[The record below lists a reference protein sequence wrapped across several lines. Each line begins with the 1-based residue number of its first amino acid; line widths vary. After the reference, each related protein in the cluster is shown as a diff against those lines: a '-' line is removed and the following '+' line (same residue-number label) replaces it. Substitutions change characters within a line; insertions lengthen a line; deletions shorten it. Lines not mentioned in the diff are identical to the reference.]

1 MSGGSRRWL
10 GLVALTIGVAM
21 IIVDATIVNVAI
33 PSIIRDL
40 GIGITQAEWANS
52 IYSLVFAALLISVGR
67 VGDVGGRRRV
77 FVLGL
82 VVFLAASLV
91 TALAPNGNVLLV
103 GRSLQGVGGALILP
117 STLSIVNATF
127 RGQERAIAFG
137 IWGSTIG
144 GMAALGP
151 LVGGWFV
158 THLSW
163 RWAFYVNLPI
173 ALLALAGAFLF
184 VDESRDPAARPGYDP
199 PGVVLSTLGFLGI
212 VFGLIEGQTYG
223 WWTAKREF
231 LGLAPFG
238 HSVIPFAFAVGVARA
253 RSASSS
259 SSARRARAG
268 RPVLVDFALF
278 RIPSFRYGNIAVLIV
293 GLGELGLVFVIPLF
307 LQSVLGL
314 SAFDTGLVLTAL
326 AGGAFVAG
334 GFAAPLTRRIG
345 ASRVVQL
352 GLAIEIV
359 GIVAVGLTFSAD
371 RPAWQFCPQLFVY
384 GLGVG
389 FATAQLTSVILAD
402 VPAAQSGEG
411 SGIQSTSRQVGSA
424 LGIAILGTA
433 LDGRPRRR
441 NLGAPRRRRRFRRRS
456 GRRSSPPSSGAAAP
470 CCPPS
475 AEPGAPAGGRAR
487 RGGVRR
493 ERAARRPD
501 RGRLRPPRPPRLAA
515 PTQQLSGPR
524 AAARTLPTAPGRAS
538 QAHQAAAASPAPL
551 IGLSSSPV
559 CLVGNPRL
567 GECTE

>member
-1 MSGGSRRWL
+1 M
-10 GLVALTIGVAM
+10 V
-21 IIVDATIVNVAI
+21 IVDATIVNVAI

-82 VVFLAASLV
+82 VVFIGASIV
-91 TALAPNGNVLLV
+91 TALAPNGTVLLA
-103 GRSLQGVGGALILP
+103 GRALQGVGGALILP
-117 STLSIVNATF
+117 STLSIVSATF
-127 RGQERAIAFG
+127 RDRERAVAFG

-173 ALLALAGAFLF
+173 ALLALVGAFLF
-184 VDESRDPAARPGYDP
+184 VDESRDPMARPGYDP
-199 PGVVLSTLGFLGI
+199 LGVVLSTLGFLGI

-223 WWTAKREF
+223 WWTAKQTF

-238 HSVIPFAFAVGVARA
+238 RSVIPIAFAIGVVALAGFAVVER
-253 RSASSS
+253 
-259 SSARRARAG
+259 RRARAG
-268 RPVLVDFALF
+268 RSVLVDFSLF
-278 RIPSFRYGNIAVLIV
+278 RIPTFGYGNVAVLIV

-334 GFAAPLTRRIG
+334 GLAAPLTRRIG
-345 ASRVVQL
+345 PHRVVQL
-352 GLAIEIV
+352 GLAIEVV
-359 GIVAVGLTFSAD
+359 GIIAVGLTFSAD

-384 GLGVG
+384 GIGVG
-389 FATAQLTSVILAD
+389 FATAQLTSLILAD
-402 VPAAQSGEG
+402 VPPAPSGAG
-411 SGIQSTSRQVGSA
+411 SGIQRTSRQVGSA

-433 LDGRPRRR
+433 LTTGLTAGTAK
-441 NLGAPRRRRRFRRRS
+441 NL
-456 GRRSSPPSSGAAAP
+456 
-470 CCPPS
+470 
-475 AEPGAPAGGRAR
+475 
-487 RGGVRR
+487 
-493 ERAARRPD
+493 
-501 RGRLRPPRPPRLAA
+501 
-515 PTQQLSGPR
+515 
-524 AAARTLPTAPGRAS
+524 
-538 QAHQAAAASPAPL
+538 AAASIPAPQRAA
-551 IGLSSSPV
+551 IVTAVDRSG
-559 CLVGNPRL
+559 GA
-567 GECTE
+567 

>member
-1 MSGGSRRWL
+1 VAISYSVPPARQSGDHRSVTGDSRRWL

-67 VGDVGGRRRV
+67 FGDVGGRRRV

-91 TALAPNGNVLLV
+91 TALASNGTVLLT

-117 STLSIVNATF
+117 STLSVVNATF
-127 RGQERAIAFG
+127 REHERAIAFG

-158 THLSW
+158 THMSW

-231 LGLAPFG
+231 LGIAPLG
-238 HSVIPFAFAVGVARA
+238 HSLIPFAFAVGVVALGCFVLVER
-253 RSASSS
+253 
-259 SSARRARAG
+259 RRARAA
-268 RPVLVDFALF
+268 RPVLVDFSLF
-278 RIPSFRYGNIAVLIV
+278 RIPTFGYGNVAVLIV

-314 SAFDTGLVLTAL
+314 SAFDTGLVLLAL

-334 GFAAPLTRRIG
+334 ACAAPLTRRIG

-352 GLAIEIV
+352 GLGIEIV

-384 GLGVG
+384 GVGVG

-402 VPAAQSGEG
+402 VPPAQSGEG

-433 LDGRPRRR
+433 LTTG
-441 NLGAPRRRRRFRRRS
+441 L
-456 GRRSSPPSSGAAAP
+456 
-470 CCPPS
+470 S
-475 AEPGAPAGGRAR
+475 AGTSE
-487 RGGVRR
+487 
-493 ERAARRPD
+493 
-501 RGRLRPPRPPRLAA
+501 RLAA
-515 PTQQLSGPR
+515 ASVPGPQRTAILAAVERSGGAVLPAFRRSPALRPAVAPVEEAFVSSARR
-524 AAARTLPTAPGRAS
+524 AAFI
-538 QAHQAAAASPAPL
+538 AAAFVLLGLLASL
-551 IGLSSSPV
+551 
-559 CLVGNPRL
+559 RL
-567 GECTE
+567 RSR